1 MFDVTPDDIT
11 KLNDSD
17 LRELVARLCEAELAG
32 KGLSPVHVTWGGSQT
47 APDGGLDVRV
57 ELLKS
62 HSPNGFIPRI
72 LTGYQVKKMD
82 MPPNAIQKEMKP
94 SGTIRPVIQTFAN
107 HAGAYIIVS
116 SAASAADGPLQARK
130 AAMRNALVDVTNADQ
145 LYTDFY
151 DQRRL
156 VTWVQCYPGLV
167 TWVRE
172 RVGRALNGWR
182 PYGSWSHASEP
193 VGAEYLIDKQLRFHM
208 AKSQGNFAKSIEDA
222 INEVRG
228 MLRQPKGAVR
238 LVGLSGVGK
247 TRFAQALFD
256 KRVGHNPL
264 PNSLAVYTNLSS
276 FTSPSP
282 EKIISDLIENRK
294 PAILII
300 DNCDSELHSRLVF
313 LCKKPESTVS
323 LMTIEYDVRDD
334 IPEETQVV
342 TLDASSPELV
352 EKLIL
357 RRHSNLSQIDAKTIS
372 FVSGGNF
379 RLAVAIADSVVKSG
393 TSLAGLSSDEIFH
406 KLFWQRHGQNESLL
420 RAAQACSLVYS
431 FKLEEPEEEIS
442 FLREF
447 ANQDYLDFY
456 RNIEELRRR
465 DLVQQRGD
473 WRAVLPH
480 VVANWLA
487 ARALDD
493 MPITMIKE
501 KFMADNAGRLL
512 RSFSRRLS
520 FLHDHKRAKTIAAE
534 WFATDGILGDVPNL
548 SAPYIAVF
556 ENLAPVLPEAALS
569 AMERANYVF
578 PAGEWQQF
586 WHLTLLRSL
595 AYDANLFP
603 RCIEVLKNIAINGES
618 AGESKEASRIFESLF
633 SLYLSGTHA
642 TIEQRLVIVGNL
654 LQSREVKPRELGW
667 GALKEVVKTNYFRSD
682 YRFEFG
688 VLSRNYGSQ
697 PADLNDVARWY
708 DNAFDL
714 MESVSSRD
722 ESLTDELRSFIADNF
737 GRLWSVNTAR
747 KRLLCLARK
756 MAAGE
761 FWLELWIAIRNVLK
775 HSSESVSSGDRAELV
790 ALESEVKPRNLEDQ
804 VRGIV
809 LGGWESAIDLNAL
822 EGRVNDDQLID
833 ERWQVMAKECGADV
847 ANDPDLLIKLLPELI
862 QNGSR
867 CWDFGH
873 GLASASLDH
882 HAIWAQFII
891 ALKGSKDGSYDT
903 SLIKGFLAGCSAID
917 KELSQNLLDDIQS
930 QPELIFLI
938 PALSTVV
945 GLDARE
951 VARLKCVLKTGLVPV
966 WQFNNL
972 KYGSS
977 IDRISKGL
985 LKELLVAIASQPGGF
1000 FVAVDILFGR
1010 LVRGHEDNSC
1020 HGSGL
1025 SDVGQAI
1032 AVHVEFEK
1040 FTSTHDYNLAEVIRR
1055 CLADSSATPV
1065 IVDIA
1070 TRLVCAIGCGKT
1082 YAFSNRHLIRV
1093 LFEFHPAAILNAIF
1107 NDAHGRQ
1114 QALVRSFDVMY
1125 NVGDDH
1131 ERAADVISCKS
1142 LFEWCAVRPN
1152 ENYKLAAA
1160 IISFSRYSEDGC
1172 ALIWTEQAVLLLS
1185 NAPDPKSV
1193 LNVFIERF
1201 SPACYSGS
1209 LAEHLEKCALLLDS
1223 VLQYVP
1229 EHLES
1234 FVAESRST
1242 LLNDVAYYRKRDLG
1256 ADDGLIHGF
1265 E

>member
-62 HSPNGFIPRI
+62 HSPNGFIPRV

-82 MPPNAIQKEMKP
+82 MPPSAIQKEMKP
-94 SGTIRPVIQTFAN
+94 GGTIRPVIQTFAN
-107 HAGAYIIVS
+107 HTGAYIIVS

-130 AAMRNALVDVTNADQ
+130 TAMRDALVDVTNADQ

-172 RVGRALNGWR
+172 RVGRALSGWR

-193 VGAEYLIDKQLRFHM
+193 VGAEYLIDKQLRVHM
-208 AKSQGNFAKSIEDA
+208 SKSQGNFAKSIEDA
-222 INEVRG
+222 IDEVRG
-228 MLRQPKGAVR
+228 MLRQPKEAVR

-264 PNSLAVYTNLSS
+264 PDSLAVYTNLSS
-276 FTSPSP
+276 STSPSP
-282 EKIISDLIENRK
+282 EKLILDLIENRK

-313 LCKKPESTVS
+313 LCKNPESAVS

-334 IPEETQVV
+334 IPEETQVI

-357 RRHSNLSQIDAKTIS
+357 RRYSHFSQIDAKTIS
-372 FVSGGNF
+372 LASGGNF
-379 RLAVAIADSVVKSG
+379 RLAVAISESVGS
-393 TSLAGLSSDEIFH
+393 TNSLAGLSNDALIQ
-406 KLFWQRHGQNESLL
+406 KLFWQRHDRNDSLL
-420 RAAQACSLVYS
+420 RTAQACSLVYS
-431 FKLEEPEEEIS
+431 LKLDGPEDEYS
-442 FLREF
+442 YLAEF
-447 ANQDYLDFY
+447 VGQNSLEFY
-456 RNIEELRRR
+456 RNVEELRRR
-465 DLVQQRGD
+465 DLVQRRGD
-473 WRAVLPH
+473 WGAVLPH

-493 MPITMIKE
+493 MPIAMIKK
-501 KFMADNAGRLL
+501 KFMADDAGRLL
-512 RSFSRRLS
+512 RSFCRRLS
-520 FLHDHKRAKTIAAE
+520 FLHEHNKAKAIAIE
-534 WFATDGILGDVPNL
+534 WFSPGGILGDVPNL
-548 SAPYIAVF
+548 SPLYIAMF

-595 AYDANLFP
+595 AYDANLFS
-603 RCIEVLKNIAINGES
+603 RCIEILKNIAVHGEC

-642 TIEQRLVIVGNL
+642 TIEQRLVVVRNL
-654 LQSREVKPRELGW
+654 LQSREVKSRELGW

-682 YRFEFG
+682 YCFEFG
-688 VLSRNYGSQ
+688 VLPRNYGSQ
-697 PADLNDVARWY
+697 PADLNDVAHWY
-708 DNAFDL
+708 DSALDF
-714 MESVSSRD
+714 MESISS
-722 ESLTDELRSFIADNF
+722 SSQPLIAELRSFLADNF
-737 GRLWSVNTAR
+737 GRLWSANSAR
-747 KRLLCLARK
+747 KRLLRLARK
-756 MAAGE
+756 LAAGE

-775 HSSESVSSGDRAELV
+775 YPSGSVSSDDRAELV
-790 ALESEVKPRNLEDQ
+790 ALESEVQPRNLEDR

-809 LGGWESAIDLNAL
+809 LGGRQSAIDLNTL
-822 EGRVNDDQLID
+822 EGRVNDDRLID
-833 ERWQVMAKECGADV
+833 KRWQVMAKECGADV

-862 QNGSR
+862 QNGKG

-882 HAIWAQFII
+882 HATWTQFII
-891 ALKGSKDGSYDT
+891 ALKGSKGGSYDT

-917 KELSQNLLDDIQS
+917 KELSQNLLDDVQS

-966 WQFNNL
+966 SQFDNL
-972 KYGSS
+972 KCGSS

-1000 FVAVDILFGR
+1000 SVAVDILFGR
-1010 LVRGHEDNSC
+1010 LVLGHENDFC
-1020 HGSGL
+1020 HGSGF
-1025 SDVGQAI
+1025 SDIGQAI
-1032 AVHVEFEK
+1032 VAHVDFEK
-1040 FTSTHDYNLAEVIRR
+1040 FNSECDYHLAEVIKM

-1065 IVDIA
+1065 MVDIA
-1070 TRLVCAIGCGKT
+1070 TCLVCAIGCGKT
-1082 YAFSNRHLIRV
+1082 YAFSNQHLIRV

-1107 NDAHGRQ
+1107 NDEHGRQ

-1125 NVGDDH
+1125 NVGNEH
-1131 ERAADVISCKS
+1131 ERATDVISCES
-1142 LFEWCAVRPN
+1142 LFEWCAVRPD
-1152 ENYKLAAA
+1152 ENYKLAAT

-1185 NAPDPKSV
+1185 NAPDPRSV
-1193 LNVFIERF
+1193 LDVFVKRF
-1201 SPACYSGS
+1201 YPACYSGS

-1223 VLQYVP
+1223 VLKYVP

-1234 FVAESRST
+1234 FVAKSKST
-1242 LLNDVAYYRKRDLG
+1242 LLNDVAYYRERDLG
-1256 ADDGLIHGF
+1256 SDNGLIHGF